1 MERAP
6 PPAPTGSDTAWEEEE
21 EELMRA
27 LGLGLILEPYEPLV
41 SPSHSPAPLGET
53 GEQPGGLQLGAWS
66 QDGWPALELEGF
78 VQ

>member
-1 MERAP
+1 
-6 PPAPTGSDTAWEEEE
+6 
-21 EELMRA
+21 MRA